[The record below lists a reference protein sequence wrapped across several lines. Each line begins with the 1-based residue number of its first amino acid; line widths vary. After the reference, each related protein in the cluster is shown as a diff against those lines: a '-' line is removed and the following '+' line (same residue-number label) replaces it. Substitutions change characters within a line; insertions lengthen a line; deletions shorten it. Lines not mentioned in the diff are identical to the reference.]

1 MNDMIKVVTFSESR
15 FNQLSMDSVLQV
27 TGDYFSC
34 SKIILEF
41 FFVNIDMSV
50 DVIVYQINTQRPLS
64 SGSMFRC
71 TINEK

>member
-27 TGDYFSC
+27 TADYFSC

-41 FFVNIDMSV
+41 FFVDIDISV
-50 DVIVYQINTQRPLS
+50 DVIAYQIITQGTLS
-64 SGSMFRC
+64 SGSMYD
-71 TINEK
+71 K